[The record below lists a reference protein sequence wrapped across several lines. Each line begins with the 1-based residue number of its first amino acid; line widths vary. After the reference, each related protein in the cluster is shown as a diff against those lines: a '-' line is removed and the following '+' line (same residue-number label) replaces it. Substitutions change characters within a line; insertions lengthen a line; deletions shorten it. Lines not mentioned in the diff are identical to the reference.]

1 MRRAIAEA
9 PHLMYDMYLRTRS
22 EEELMR
28 RCETLMK
35 ALKKERGEQSAKR
48 EAVKKELEKERATL
62 LKELGSVLTE
72 SERLGKALEEA
83 RGEVAALQAS
93 LRKAKTEQ
101 QKTAKLAQKQAK
113 QAERQAERQAKQA
126 ERQAERQAKLA
137 EKRAERQAVLE
148 QKQAEKLAQLEQKQ
162 KQKAEAKE
170 MTLRGLQLPEEAV
183 LKLVPLLEQLR
194 RSVRG
199 RLGDV
204 HTYAL
209 RLLPDLPRAVVRD
222 TVTLVTLKNTAKG
235 TVGLRSELVDR
246 EKGCVDLSKEM
257 EVSARV
263 REECEKASKEPAG
276 EMMDLRETNRKEEER
291 LNGAWQKV
299 MQRII
304 ESGSIANSVLFSQA
318 TKEELKCDD
327 RDLRAL
333 AKKHLQ
339 RKRATWVLK
348 PEKTSVKRPAEEAD
362 MESKK
367 QNA

>member
-62 LKELGSVLTE
+62 LKELGNVLTE

-93 LRKAKTEQ
+93 LREAKTEQ

-113 QAERQAERQAKQA
+113 LAERQAERQAKRV
-126 ERQAERQAKLA
+126 ERQAVLEQ
-137 EKRAERQAVLE
+137 KRAERQAVLE

-222 TVTLVTLKNTAKG
+222 AVTLVTLKNTAKG

-246 EKGCVDLSKEM
+246 ERRCVDLSKEM

-304 ESGSIANSVLFSQA
+304 ESGSITHSVLFSQA

>member
-1 MRRAIAEA
+1 
-9 PHLMYDMYLRTRS
+9 
-22 EEELMR
+22 MR

-62 LKELGSVLTE
+62 LKELGNVLTE

-93 LRKAKTEQ
+93 LREAKTEQ

-113 QAERQAERQAKQA
+113 LAERQAERQA
-126 ERQAERQAKLA
+126 
-137 EKRAERQAVLE
+137 KRAERQAVLE

-291 LNGAWQKV
+291 LNGAWEKV

>member
-35 ALKKERGEQSAKR
+35 ALKKERCEQSAKR
-48 EAVKKELEKERATL
+48 EATKKELEKERATL
-62 LKELGSVLTE
+62 LKELGNVLTE
-72 SERLGKALEEA
+72 SERLGKVLEEA

-93 LRKAKTEQ
+93 LREAKTEQ
-101 QKTAKLAQKQAK
+101 QKTAKLAQ
-113 QAERQAERQAKQA
+113 RQAKQA
-126 ERQAERQAKLA
+126 ERQAEKQAKRVERQAVL
-137 EKRAERQAVLE
+137 EQKRAERQAVLE

-222 TVTLVTLKNTAKG
+222 AVTLVTLKNTAKG

-291 LNGAWQKV
+291 LNGAWEKV

-333 AKKHLQ
+333 TKKHLQ

-367 QNA
+367 QNT

>member
-35 ALKKERGEQSAKR
+35 ALKKERCEQSAKR

-62 LKELGSVLTE
+62 LKELGNVLTE

-93 LRKAKTEQ
+93 LREAKTEQ

-113 QAERQAERQAKQA
+113 LAERQAERQA
-126 ERQAERQAKLA
+126 
-137 EKRAERQAVLE
+137 KRAERQAVLE

-222 TVTLVTLKNTAKG
+222 AVTLVTLKNTAKG

-291 LNGAWQKV
+291 LNGAWEKV

-333 AKKHLQ
+333 TKKHLQ

>member
-1 MRRAIAEA
+1 
-9 PHLMYDMYLRTRS
+9 MYDMYLRTRS

-62 LKELGSVLTE
+62 LKELGNVLTE

-93 LRKAKTEQ
+93 LREAKTEQ

-113 QAERQAERQAKQA
+113 RAERQAVLEQ
-126 ERQAERQAKLA
+126 
-137 EKRAERQAVLE
+137 KRVERQAVLE

-222 TVTLVTLKNTAKG
+222 AVTLVTLKNTAKG

-276 EMMDLRETNRKEEER
+276 EMMDLRETNRKEEKR

-304 ESGSIANSVLFSQA
+304 ESGSITHSVLFSQA

-339 RKRATWVLK
+339 RKGAKWVLK

-362 MESKK
+362 TESKK

>member
-62 LKELGSVLTE
+62 LKELGNVLTE

-93 LRKAKTEQ
+93 LREAKTEQ

-113 QAERQAERQAKQA
+113 LAERQAERQA
-126 ERQAERQAKLA
+126 
-137 EKRAERQAVLE
+137 KRAERQAVLE

-222 TVTLVTLKNTAKG
+222 AVTLVTLKNTAKG

-291 LNGAWQKV
+291 LNGAWEKV

-304 ESGSIANSVLFSQA
+304 ESGSIAHSVLFSQA

-367 QNA
+367 QNT

>member
-1 MRRAIAEA
+1 M
-9 PHLMYDMYLRTRS
+9 
-22 EEELMR
+22 
-28 RCETLMK
+28 
-35 ALKKERGEQSAKR
+35 
-48 EAVKKELEKERATL
+48 
-62 LKELGSVLTE
+62 
-72 SERLGKALEEA
+72 
-83 RGEVAALQAS
+83 
-93 LRKAKTEQ
+93 
-101 QKTAKLAQKQAK
+101 
-113 QAERQAERQAKQA
+113 
-126 ERQAERQAKLA
+126 
-137 EKRAERQAVLE
+137 
-148 QKQAEKLAQLEQKQ
+148 
-162 KQKAEAKE
+162 
-170 MTLRGLQLPEEAV
+170 

-222 TVTLVTLKNTAKG
+222 AVTLVTLKNTAKG

-246 EKGCVDLSKEM
+246 ERRCVDLSKEM

-304 ESGSIANSVLFSQA
+304 ESGSITHSVLFSQA

-327 RDLRAL
+327 RALRAL

-362 MESKK
+362 TESKK
-367 QNA
+367 LNT

>member
-62 LKELGSVLTE
+62 LKELGNVLTE

-93 LRKAKTEQ
+93 LREAKTEQ

-113 QAERQAERQAKQA
+113 LAERQAERQAK
-126 ERQAERQAKLA
+126 RV
-137 EKRAERQAVLE
+137 ERQAVLE

-291 LNGAWQKV
+291 LNGAWEKV

>member
-62 LKELGSVLTE
+62 LKELGNVLTE

-93 LRKAKTEQ
+93 LREAKTEQ

-113 QAERQAERQAKQA
+113 LA

-137 EKRAERQAVLE
+137 ERQAVLEQKRAERQAVLE

-209 RLLPDLPRAVVRD
+209 RLLPDMPRAVVRD
-222 TVTLVTLKNTAKG
+222 AVTLVTLKNTAKG

-246 EKGCVDLSKEM
+246 ERRCVDLSKEM

-304 ESGSIANSVLFSQA
+304 ESGSITHSVLFSQA

-362 MESKK
+362 TESKK
-367 QNA
+367 LNT

>member
-1 MRRAIAEA
+1 
-9 PHLMYDMYLRTRS
+9 MYDMYLRTRS

-62 LKELGSVLTE
+62 LKELGNVLTE

-93 LRKAKTEQ
+93 LREAKTEQ

-113 QAERQAERQAKQA
+113 LAERQAERQA
-126 ERQAERQAKLA
+126 
-137 EKRAERQAVLE
+137 KRAERQAVLE

-222 TVTLVTLKNTAKG
+222 AVTLVTLKNTAKG

-291 LNGAWQKV
+291 LNGAWEKV

-304 ESGSIANSVLFSQA
+304 ESGSIAHSVLFSQA

>member
-1 MRRAIAEA
+1 
-9 PHLMYDMYLRTRS
+9 MYDMYLRTRS

-62 LKELGSVLTE
+62 LKELGNVLTE

-93 LRKAKTEQ
+93 LREAKTEQ

-113 QAERQAERQAKQA
+113 LAERQAERQA
-126 ERQAERQAKLA
+126 
-137 EKRAERQAVLE
+137 KRAERQAVLE

-222 TVTLVTLKNTAKG
+222 AVTLVTLKNTAKG

-304 ESGSIANSVLFSQA
+304 ESGSIAHSVLFSQA

-339 RKRATWVLK
+339 RKRAKWVLK

-362 MESKK
+362 TESKK
-367 QNA
+367 LNT

>member
-1 MRRAIAEA
+1 M
-9 PHLMYDMYLRTRS
+9 
-22 EEELMR
+22 
-28 RCETLMK
+28 
-35 ALKKERGEQSAKR
+35 
-48 EAVKKELEKERATL
+48 
-62 LKELGSVLTE
+62 
-72 SERLGKALEEA
+72 
-83 RGEVAALQAS
+83 
-93 LRKAKTEQ
+93 
-101 QKTAKLAQKQAK
+101 
-113 QAERQAERQAKQA
+113 
-126 ERQAERQAKLA
+126 
-137 EKRAERQAVLE
+137 
-148 QKQAEKLAQLEQKQ
+148 
-162 KQKAEAKE
+162 
-170 MTLRGLQLPEEAV
+170 
-183 LKLVPLLEQLR
+183 
-194 RSVRG
+194 
-199 RLGDV
+199 

-246 EKGCVDLSKEM
+246 ERRCVDLSKEM

-304 ESGSIANSVLFSQA
+304 ESGSIAHSVLFSQA

-362 MESKK
+362 TESKK
-367 QNA
+367 LNT

>member
-72 SERLGKALEEA
+72 SETLGKALEEA

-93 LRKAKTEQ
+93 LREAKTEQ

-113 QAERQAERQAKQA
+113 QAERQAERQAKRV
-126 ERQAERQAKLA
+126 ERQAVLEQ
-137 EKRAERQAVLE
+137 KRAERQAVLE

-170 MTLRGLQLPEEAV
+170 MTLRGLQLPEQAV

-304 ESGSIANSVLFSQA
+304 ESGSIAHSVLFSQA

>member
-93 LRKAKTEQ
+93 LREAKTEQ

-113 QAERQAERQAKQA
+113 LAERQAERQAK
-126 ERQAERQAKLA
+126 RV
-137 EKRAERQAVLE
+137 ERQAVLE

-222 TVTLVTLKNTAKG
+222 AVTLVTLKNTAKG

-246 EKGCVDLSKEM
+246 ERRCVDLSKEM

-291 LNGAWQKV
+291 LNGAWEKV

>member
-62 LKELGSVLTE
+62 LKELSNVLTE

-93 LRKAKTEQ
+93 LREAKTEQ

-113 QAERQAERQAKQA
+113 LAERQAEKQAK
-126 ERQAERQAKLA
+126 RV
-137 EKRAERQAVLE
+137 ERQAVLE

-209 RLLPDLPRAVVRD
+209 RLLPNLPRAVVRD
-222 TVTLVTLKNTAKG
+222 AVTLVTLKNTAKG

-263 REECEKASKEPAG
+263 QEECEKASKEPAG

-291 LNGAWQKV
+291 LNGAGEKV

>member
-93 LRKAKTEQ
+93 LREAKTEQ

-113 QAERQAERQAKQA
+113 QAERQAERQAK
-126 ERQAERQAKLA
+126 RV
-137 EKRAERQAVLE
+137 ERQAVLE

-222 TVTLVTLKNTAKG
+222 AVTLVTLKNTAKG

-291 LNGAWQKV
+291 LNGAWEKV

>member
-62 LKELGSVLTE
+62 LKELGNVLTE

-93 LRKAKTEQ
+93 LREAKTEQ

-113 QAERQAERQAKQA
+113 QAERQAERQAKRV
-126 ERQAERQAKLA
+126 ERQAVLEQ
-137 EKRAERQAVLE
+137 KRAERQAVLE

-170 MTLRGLQLPEEAV
+170 MTLRGLQLPEQAV

-222 TVTLVTLKNTAKG
+222 AVTLVTLKNTAKG

-246 EKGCVDLSKEM
+246 ERRCVDLSKEM

-291 LNGAWQKV
+291 LNGAWEKV

>member
-62 LKELGSVLTE
+62 LKELGNVLTE

-93 LRKAKTEQ
+93 LREAKTEQ

-113 QAERQAERQAKQA
+113 LAERQAERQA
-126 ERQAERQAKLA
+126 
-137 EKRAERQAVLE
+137 KRAERQAVLE

-291 LNGAWQKV
+291 LNGAWEKV

>member
-62 LKELGSVLTE
+62 LKELGNVLTE

-93 LRKAKTEQ
+93 LREAKTEQ

-113 QAERQAERQAKQA
+113 LAERQAERQAKRV
-126 ERQAERQAKLA
+126 ERQAVLEQ
-137 EKRAERQAVLE
+137 KRAERQAVLE

-222 TVTLVTLKNTAKG
+222 AVTLVTLKNTAKG

-246 EKGCVDLSKEM
+246 ERGCVDLSKEM

-304 ESGSIANSVLFSQA
+304 ESGSITHSVLFSQA

-362 MESKK
+362 TESKK
-367 QNA
+367 LNA

>member
-62 LKELGSVLTE
+62 LKELGNVLTE

-93 LRKAKTEQ
+93 LREAKTEQ

-113 QAERQAERQAKQA
+113 LAERQAERQA
-126 ERQAERQAKLA
+126 
-137 EKRAERQAVLE
+137 KRAERQAVLE

-222 TVTLVTLKNTAKG
+222 AVTLVTLKNTAKG

-246 EKGCVDLSKEM
+246 EKGCVDLSKER

-304 ESGSIANSVLFSQA
+304 ESGSIAHSVLFSQA

-339 RKRATWVLK
+339 RKRAKWVLK

-362 MESKK
+362 TESKK
-367 QNA
+367 LNT

>member
-1 MRRAIAEA
+1 
-9 PHLMYDMYLRTRS
+9 MYDMYLRTRS

-62 LKELGSVLTE
+62 LKELGNVLTE

-93 LRKAKTEQ
+93 LREAKTEQ

-113 QAERQAERQAKQA
+113 LAERQAERQAK
-126 ERQAERQAKLA
+126 RV
-137 EKRAERQAVLE
+137 ERQAVLE

-291 LNGAWQKV
+291 LNGAWEKV

>member
-1 MRRAIAEA
+1 
-9 PHLMYDMYLRTRS
+9 MYDMYLRTRS

-62 LKELGSVLTE
+62 LKELGNVLTE

-93 LRKAKTEQ
+93 LREAKTEQ

-113 QAERQAERQAKQA
+113 LAERQAERQAK
-126 ERQAERQAKLA
+126 RV
-137 EKRAERQAVLE
+137 ERQAVLE

-222 TVTLVTLKNTAKG
+222 AVTLVTLKNTAKG

-246 EKGCVDLSKEM
+246 ERGCVDLSKEM

-291 LNGAWQKV
+291 LNGAWEKV

-304 ESGSIANSVLFSQA
+304 ESGSIAHSVLFSQA

>member
-1 MRRAIAEA
+1 
-9 PHLMYDMYLRTRS
+9 MYDMYLRTRS

-35 ALKKERGEQSAKR
+35 ALKKERCEQSAKR

-62 LKELGSVLTE
+62 LKELGNVLTE

-93 LRKAKTEQ
+93 LREAKTEQ

-113 QAERQAERQAKQA
+113 QAERQAERQAK
-126 ERQAERQAKLA
+126 RV
-137 EKRAERQAVLE
+137 ERQAVLE

-222 TVTLVTLKNTAKG
+222 AVTLVTLKNTAKG

-291 LNGAWQKV
+291 LNGAWEKV

-333 AKKHLQ
+333 TKKHLQ

>member
-1 MRRAIAEA
+1 
-9 PHLMYDMYLRTRS
+9 MYDMYLRTRS

-62 LKELGSVLTE
+62 LKELGNVLTE

-93 LRKAKTEQ
+93 LREAKTEQ

-113 QAERQAERQAKQA
+113 LAERQAERQAKRV
-126 ERQAERQAKLA
+126 ERQAVLEQ
-137 EKRAERQAVLE
+137 KRAERQAVLE

-222 TVTLVTLKNTAKG
+222 AVTLVTLKNTAKG

-246 EKGCVDLSKEM
+246 ERGCVDLSKEM

-304 ESGSIANSVLFSQA
+304 ESGSITHSVLFSQA

-339 RKRATWVLK
+339 WKRATWVLK

>member
-93 LRKAKTEQ
+93 LREVKTEQ

-113 QAERQAERQAKQA
+113 LAERQAERQAK
-126 ERQAERQAKLA
+126 RV
-137 EKRAERQAVLE
+137 ERQAVLE

-222 TVTLVTLKNTAKG
+222 AVTLVTLKNTAKG

-246 EKGCVDLSKEM
+246 ERGCVDLSKEM

-291 LNGAWQKV
+291 LNGAWEKV

-304 ESGSIANSVLFSQA
+304 ESGSIAHSVLFSQA

>member
-62 LKELGSVLTE
+62 LKELGNVLTE

-93 LRKAKTEQ
+93 LREAKTEQ

-113 QAERQAERQAKQA
+113 LAERQAERQA
-126 ERQAERQAKLA
+126 
-137 EKRAERQAVLE
+137 KRAERQAVLE

-222 TVTLVTLKNTAKG
+222 AVTLVTLKNTAKG

-291 LNGAWQKV
+291 LNGAWEKV

-304 ESGSIANSVLFSQA
+304 ESGSIAHSVLFSQA

>member
-1 MRRAIAEA
+1 
-9 PHLMYDMYLRTRS
+9 MYDMYLRTRS

-62 LKELGSVLTE
+62 LKELGNVLTE

-93 LRKAKTEQ
+93 LREAKTEQ

-113 QAERQAERQAKQA
+113 LAERQAERQAK
-126 ERQAERQAKLA
+126 RV
-137 EKRAERQAVLE
+137 ERQAVLE

>member
-1 MRRAIAEA
+1 
-9 PHLMYDMYLRTRS
+9 MYDMYLRTRS

-72 SERLGKALEEA
+72 SETLGKALEEA

-93 LRKAKTEQ
+93 LREAKTEQ

-113 QAERQAERQAKQA
+113 LAERQAERQAKRV
-126 ERQAERQAKLA
+126 ERQAVLEQ
-137 EKRAERQAVLE
+137 KRAERQAVLE

-222 TVTLVTLKNTAKG
+222 AVTLVTLKNTAKG

-246 EKGCVDLSKEM
+246 ERRCVDLSKEM

-304 ESGSIANSVLFSQA
+304 ESGSIAHSVLFSQA

-339 RKRATWVLK
+339 RKRAKWVLK

-362 MESKK
+362 TESKK
-367 QNA
+367 LNT

>member
-72 SERLGKALEEA
+72 SETLGKALEEA

-93 LRKAKTEQ
+93 LREAKTEQ

-113 QAERQAERQAKQA
+113 QAERQAERQAKRV
-126 ERQAERQAKLA
+126 ERQAVLEQ
-137 EKRAERQAVLE
+137 KRAERQAVLE

-170 MTLRGLQLPEEAV
+170 MTLRGLQLPEQAV

-291 LNGAWQKV
+291 LNDAWEKV

-362 MESKK
+362 TESKK
-367 QNA
+367 LNT

>member
-1 MRRAIAEA
+1 
-9 PHLMYDMYLRTRS
+9 MYDMYLRTRS

-62 LKELGSVLTE
+62 LKELGNVLTE

-93 LRKAKTEQ
+93 LREAKTEQ

-113 QAERQAERQAKQA
+113 LAERQAERQA
-126 ERQAERQAKLA
+126 
-137 EKRAERQAVLE
+137 KRAERQAVLE
-148 QKQAEKLAQLEQKQ
+148 QKQAEKLAQLEQ

-222 TVTLVTLKNTAKG
+222 AVTLVTLKNTAKG

-304 ESGSIANSVLFSQA
+304 ESGSITHSVLFSQA

>member
-1 MRRAIAEA
+1 
-9 PHLMYDMYLRTRS
+9 
-22 EEELMR
+22 MR

-62 LKELGSVLTE
+62 LKELGNVLTE

-93 LRKAKTEQ
+93 LREAKTEQ

-113 QAERQAERQAKQA
+113 LAERQAERQA
-126 ERQAERQAKLA
+126 
-137 EKRAERQAVLE
+137 KRAERQAVLE

-222 TVTLVTLKNTAKG
+222 AVTLVTLKNTAKG

-291 LNGAWQKV
+291 LNGAWEKV

-304 ESGSIANSVLFSQA
+304 ESGSIAHSVLFSQA

>member
-1 MRRAIAEA
+1 
-9 PHLMYDMYLRTRS
+9 MYDMYLRTRS

-62 LKELGSVLTE
+62 LKELGNVLTE

-93 LRKAKTEQ
+93 LREAKTEQ

-113 QAERQAERQAKQA
+113 LA

-137 EKRAERQAVLE
+137 ERQAERQAKRVERQAVLE

-222 TVTLVTLKNTAKG
+222 AVTLVTLKNTAKG

-246 EKGCVDLSKEM
+246 ERGCVDLSKEM

-291 LNGAWQKV
+291 LNGAWEKV

-304 ESGSIANSVLFSQA
+304 ESGSIAHSVLFSQA

>member
-1 MRRAIAEA
+1 M
-9 PHLMYDMYLRTRS
+9 P
-22 EEELMR
+22 
-28 RCETLMK
+28 
-35 ALKKERGEQSAKR
+35 
-48 EAVKKELEKERATL
+48 
-62 LKELGSVLTE
+62 
-72 SERLGKALEEA
+72 
-83 RGEVAALQAS
+83 
-93 LRKAKTEQ
+93 
-101 QKTAKLAQKQAK
+101 
-113 QAERQAERQAKQA
+113 
-126 ERQAERQAKLA
+126 
-137 EKRAERQAVLE
+137 
-148 QKQAEKLAQLEQKQ
+148 
-162 KQKAEAKE
+162 
-170 MTLRGLQLPEEAV
+170 
-183 LKLVPLLEQLR
+183 KLVPLLEQLR

-222 TVTLVTLKNTAKG
+222 AVTLVTLKNTAKG

-246 EKGCVDLSKEM
+246 ERRCVDLSKEM

-304 ESGSIANSVLFSQA
+304 KSGSITHSVLFSQA

>member
-62 LKELGSVLTE
+62 LKELSNVLTE

-93 LRKAKTEQ
+93 LREAKTEQ

-113 QAERQAERQAKQA
+113 LA

-137 EKRAERQAVLE
+137 ERQAVLEQKRAERQAVLE

-209 RLLPDLPRAVVRD
+209 RLLPDMPRAVVRD
-222 TVTLVTLKNTAKG
+222 AVTLVTLKNTAKG

-246 EKGCVDLSKEM
+246 ERRCVDLSKEM

-304 ESGSIANSVLFSQA
+304 ESGSITHSVLFSQA

-362 MESKK
+362 TESKK
-367 QNA
+367 LNT

>member
-1 MRRAIAEA
+1 
-9 PHLMYDMYLRTRS
+9 MYDMYLRTRS

-62 LKELGSVLTE
+62 LKELGNVLTE

-93 LRKAKTEQ
+93 LREAKTEQ

-113 QAERQAERQAKQA
+113 LAERQAERQAKRV
-126 ERQAERQAKLA
+126 ERQAVLEQ
-137 EKRAERQAVLE
+137 KRAERQAVLE

-222 TVTLVTLKNTAKG
+222 AVTLVTLKNTAKG

-246 EKGCVDLSKEM
+246 ERGCVDLSKEM

-304 ESGSIANSVLFSQA
+304 ESGSITHSVLFSQA

>member
-72 SERLGKALEEA
+72 SETLGKALEEA

-93 LRKAKTEQ
+93 LREAKTEQ

-113 QAERQAERQAKQA
+113 QAERQAERQAK
-126 ERQAERQAKLA
+126 RV
-137 EKRAERQAVLE
+137 ERQAVLE

>member
-62 LKELGSVLTE
+62 LKELGNVLTE

-93 LRKAKTEQ
+93 LREAKTEQ

-113 QAERQAERQAKQA
+113 LAERQAERQA
-126 ERQAERQAKLA
+126 
-137 EKRAERQAVLE
+137 KRAERQAVLE
-148 QKQAEKLAQLEQKQ
+148 QKQAEKLAQLEQ

-222 TVTLVTLKNTAKG
+222 AVTLVTLKNTAKG

-304 ESGSIANSVLFSQA
+304 ESGSITHSVLFSQA

>member
-1 MRRAIAEA
+1 
-9 PHLMYDMYLRTRS
+9 MYDMYLRTRS

-35 ALKKERGEQSAKR
+35 ALKKERCEQSAKR

-62 LKELGSVLTE
+62 LKELGNVLTE

-93 LRKAKTEQ
+93 LREAKTEQ

-113 QAERQAERQAKQA
+113 QAERQAERQAK
-126 ERQAERQAKLA
+126 RV
-137 EKRAERQAVLE
+137 ERQAVLE

-291 LNGAWQKV
+291 LNGAWEKV

-304 ESGSIANSVLFSQA
+304 ESGSITHSVLFSQA

-339 RKRATWVLK
+339 RKRANWVLK

>member
-62 LKELGSVLTE
+62 LKELGDVLTE

-93 LRKAKTEQ
+93 LREAKTEQ

-113 QAERQAERQAKQA
+113 LAERQAERQA
-126 ERQAERQAKLA
+126 
-137 EKRAERQAVLE
+137 KRAERQAVLE

-222 TVTLVTLKNTAKG
+222 AVTLVTLKNTAKG

-263 REECEKASKEPAG
+263 QEECEKASKEPAG